1 VLIID
6 EINRGNIAR
15 IFGELITLLEPDK
28 RLGRPDAREA
38 TLPYSKERF
47 SVPDN
52 LYVIG
57 TMNTADKS
65 LSQID
70 HALRRRFA
78 FTEMLPESEML
89 DGIMAY
95 GVDVG
100 ELLRVMNHRIEF
112 LLDRDHLLGHSYF
125 LRLAQ
130 PGIDRDAALAQVFE
144 NHILPLLQEYFFSDW
159 ERIRWVLNDTK
170 KSPDDQFVQMLKDAG
185 TARPVFAEGTVPT
198 DMEDRR
204 YRINSRAFRSPQAY
218 RGILG

>member
-1 VLIID
+1 
-6 EINRGNIAR
+6 
-15 IFGELITLLEPDK
+15 
-28 RLGRPDAREA
+28 
-38 TLPYSKERF
+38 
-47 SVPDN
+47 
-52 LYVIG
+52 
-57 TMNTADKS
+57 
-65 LSQID
+65 
-70 HALRRRFA
+70 
-78 FTEMLPESEML
+78 MLPEPEML
-89 DGIMAY
+89 DGITAH

-100 ELLRVMNHRIEF
+100 ELLRVMNHRIEY

-130 PGIDRDAALAQVFE
+130 PGIDKNAVLAQVFE

-159 ERIRWVLNDTK
+159 ERIRWVLNDIK

-204 YRINSRAFRSPQAY
+204 YRINPRAFRSPQAY